1 MPIIVRAGL
10 TAPTIAIQRLSAALR
25 EYSLPPG
32 WSFEATPTTVVLS
45 APELELS
52 PDQQGYAGEVVLK
65 VAQAKDIVAAACE
78 GRDDVRPHYF
88 AVDPARVQRG
98 SSIDT
103 GST

>member
-10 TAPTIAIQRLSAALR
+10 TAPTTAVQGLTAALR
-25 EYSLPPG
+25 EHSLPPG

-45 APELELS
+45 APELGLS

-88 AVDPARVQRG
+88 AVDPVGVQRR
-98 SSIDT
+98 SSN
-103 GST
+103 GASSS